1 MQSSSNLY
9 SCSHC
14 HLEFESTTMIFESLD
29 QKDYSFCCKGCQSV
43 FHLLKDEGLDSF
55 YDKVGSKKLH
65 SVNNEHSSLSKFD
78 QEGYAKKY
86 ITTNNN
92 LNEISLIIE
101 GIHCNAC
108 VWLNERILHQCD
120 GIIEASIN
128 YTNHKAKISWNPKE
142 IKLSQIVA
150 QIQSIGYNAYA
161 YDSSL
166 QEARVNKVRK
176 DYYSRLLVGIFCTM
190 NIMWIAIAQYAGF
203 FTGMSQSIKDI
214 LNFAEFILATPTLF
228 YTGWFYFKGSYY
240 GLKNKM
246 INMDFLIVSGTLST
260 YFYSIYV
267 SLTGVGEVYFES
279 VTMIVTFIFAGKYL
293 EVLSKKNAVDSL
305 DGISSSIPS
314 EQTII
319 INGNKKTVDTTMV
332 KTDDIIEVRPGEKI
346 AIDGILDN
354 YTGNF
359 DEASISGE
367 SNPIYKKQGDKITS
381 GTICLDS
388 VIQYRA
394 SKDFANSMI
403 QSITTL
409 LEESLTKKPKIE
421 KLVNQISGYFS
432 LMVLIMALLTFVGWK
447 ILGVSFEDAFI
458 IAISVIVIACPCA
471 LGLATP
477 VATLIGVS
485 LGAKKGILFKTSSH
499 LETMAKATTIVL
511 DKTGTITN
519 GKPDV
524 IHFVKEKEFD
534 LNLLYSLVKSSIH
547 PISKSIVNYLEGID
561 KNIKEYTLN
570 DTKNIEARGLKADF
584 NQLNLVGGNIELF
597 KEMNIDFKLNTSHSV
612 FVFSINNEIVCY
624 LELEDQLK
632 TDAFKTIDNIKKL
645 GLEIIMCTGDNSNV
659 ANSVAK
665 KIGIDNVYSAMLP
678 EDKANI
684 VEDLQRDNKIVIT
697 VGDGINDALAL
708 SSSDIAIAMGNNT
721 DLTVKVSD
729 IIFINNKITTL
740 YDAIVLSRSVFSTI
754 KQNLFFSLIY
764 NFVTI
769 LFAVLGYVIPVVAA
783 ISMSLSSLIVVGNSL
798 RIKRIF
804 KNGR

>member
-1 MQSSSNLY
+1 MQLSNKF
-9 SCSHC
+9 SACSHC
-14 HLEFESTTMIFESLD
+14 HLEFDKKTMIYESFQ
-29 QKDYSFCCKGCQSV
+29 QKDHSFCCKGCQNV
-43 FHLLKDEGLDSF
+43 FHLLKDEGLESF

-65 SVNNEHSSLSKFD
+65 SVNDQHASLSKFD

-86 ITTNNN
+86 ITSKNN
-92 LNEISLIIE
+92 LHEISLIIE

-108 VWLNERILHQCD
+108 VWLNERILHHCE

-128 YTNHKAKISWNPKE
+128 YTNHKAKITWNPKE
-142 IKLSQIVA
+142 IKLSQIIEK
-150 QIQSIGYNAYA
+150 IQSIGYNAYA
-161 YDSSL
+161 YDSHL
-166 QEARVNKVRK
+166 QEERVNKVRR
-176 DYYSRLLVGIFCTM
+176 DYYSRLVVGIFCTM

-214 LNFAEFILATPTLF
+214 LNIAEFALATPTLF

-240 GLKNKM
+240 GLKNAM
-246 INMDFLIVSGTLST
+246 VNMDFLIVSGTLST

-279 VTMIVTFIFAGKYL
+279 VTMIITFIFAGKYL

-319 INGNKKTVDTTMV
+319 NSGSKKVVDTTLV
-332 KTDDIIEVRPGEKI
+332 QAGDIIEVRPGEKV
-346 AIDGILDN
+346 AIDGILYK

-367 SNPIYKKQGDKITS
+367 SNPIYKNQGDRITS

-394 SKDFANSMI
+394 SKSFANSMI

-409 LEESLTKKPKIE
+409 LEESLSKKPKIE
-421 KLVNQISGYFS
+421 KIVNQISGYFS
-432 LMVLIMALLTFVGWK
+432 LMVLAMSLLTFIGWTM
-447 ILGVSFEDAFI
+447 LGISFEDAFI
-458 IAISVIVIACPCA
+458 ISISVIVIACPCA

-477 VATLIGVS
+477 VATLIGVAI
-485 LGAKKGILFKTSSH
+485 GAKKGILFKTSSH

-519 GKPDV
+519 GRPDV
-524 IHFVKEKEFD
+524 INFVKEKDFD
-534 LNLLYSLVKSSIH
+534 LNLLYSLVKSSAH
-547 PISKSIVNYLEGID
+547 PISKAIANYLENMD
-561 KNIKEYTLN
+561 ETVKEYQLN
-570 DTKNIEARGLKADF
+570 EIKNIEARGLKASFKNF
-584 NQLNLVGGNIELF
+584 NLLGGNAELF
-597 KEMNIDFKLNTSHSV
+597 KEASIDLNLNSSCSV
-612 FVFSINNEIVCY
+612 FAFSIDSKIVCF
-624 LELEDQLK
+624 LELEDKLK
-632 TDAFKTIDNIKKL
+632 TDAAITMKKIKEL
-645 GLEIIMCTGDNSNV
+645 GLEIIMCTGDNSIV
-659 ANSVAK
+659 ANNIAK
-665 KIGIDNVYSAMLP
+665 KVGIDVVYSAMLP
-678 EDKANI
+678 KDKAD
-684 VEDLQRDNKIVIT
+684 VVKDLQSNKKIVIT

-708 SSSDIAIAMGNNT
+708 SSSDIAIAMGSNT
-721 DLTVKVSD
+721 DLAVKVSD

-740 YDAIVLSRSVFSTI
+740 YDAIALSKSVFNTI

-769 LFAVLGYVIPVVAA
+769 LLAVLGYVIPVVAA
-783 ISMSLSSLIVVGNSL
+783 ISMSLSSLIVVGNSI

-804 KNGR
+804 KNG